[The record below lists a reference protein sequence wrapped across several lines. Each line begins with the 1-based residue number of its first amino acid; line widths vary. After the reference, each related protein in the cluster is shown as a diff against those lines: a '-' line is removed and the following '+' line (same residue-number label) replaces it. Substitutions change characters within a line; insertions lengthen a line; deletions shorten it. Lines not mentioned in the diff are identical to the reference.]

1 MTDLREAMRNPFL
14 RGYLNAALFAE
25 TDAEGEPLDKNYGV
39 RDFSKDAL
47 EEMFADATGFLSENW
62 DDIAGDPERAGQDF
76 WFTRN
81 GHGAGFWDGDWPE
94 PAATRLT
101 DAAHA
106 YGEVYL
112 YVGDDGMIYSG

>member
-1 MTDLREAMRNPFL
+1 MTTPQDVYKNLFL
-14 RGYLNAALFAE
+14 RGYFEAALFAE
-25 TDAEGEPLDKNYGV
+25 TNAEGVPLDRNHGIE
-39 RDFSKDAL
+39 DFAQESLDAMA
-47 EEMFADATGFLSENW
+47 EEAGRFADENW
-62 DDIAGDPERAGQDF
+62 DDIAGDPEGAGQDF

-81 GHGAGFWDGDWPE
+81 RHGAGFWDGNWPE

-112 YVGDDGMIYSG
+112 YVGNDGMIYSD